1 MKLAAGIMSGTS
13 LDGIDVVIA
22 KISGYDENTKINVI
36 ASKTFDFPKHIKNK
50 INTAMDLAKSNV
62 QLITSLNFEL
72 GEIFANCVIE
82 LCNEIKLDSSQL
94 DFIASHGQTIWHEPN
109 KSENFYSSTLQ
120 IGSGAVISEL
130 TKTTVVSNF
139 REKDI
144 AAFGQGA
151 PLVPFA
157 DEILFKNENKTIAL
171 NNLGGIANL
180 TLLPKDKNLAKL
192 AFDTGP
198 ANMMIDY
205 AMNKLFD
212 LKYDENGNTARSGKV
227 IKGLYDE
234 VMSLNYFNL
243 TPPKSTGRE
252 LFGNS
257 YTESLINKYRYNKP
271 KDIVHTLTLITIDS
285 IVNSYKKIMK
295 DYGNIDEIIFSG
307 GGVHNSFI
315 LDEIQKRLPNTK
327 ILKSS
332 DYGIDVDY
340 KEAIAFIILGNQTL
354 NKRPA
359 NAIYATGAK
368 RAVILGQINYY

>member
-22 KISGYDENTKINVI
+22 KISGFNDSTKINLI
-36 ASKTFDFPKHIKNK
+36 ASKTFELTEQMIFK
-50 INTAMDLAKSNV
+50 IQNAMDLEKSNV

-72 GEIFANCVIE
+72 GEVFAKCVID
-82 LCNEIKLDSSQL
+82 LCNENNIKLSEL

-109 KSENFYSSTLQ
+109 KSAQFVSSTLQ

-130 TKTTVVSNF
+130 TKTTVISNF

-144 AAFGQGA
+144 AAGGQGA

-157 DEILFKNENKTIAL
+157 DEILFGNHKKTIAL

-180 TLLPKDKNLAKL
+180 TLLPNYEKLPKL

-205 AMNKLFD
+205 AMFKLFNK
-212 LKYDENGNTARSGKV
+212 KYDHSGETARSGKL
-227 IKGLYDE
+227 IAELYNE
-234 VMSLNYFNL
+234 VMAFEYFNL
-243 TPPKSTGRE
+243 PPPKSTGRE
-252 LFGNS
+252 LFGNA
-257 YTESLINKYRYNKP
+257 YTEKLLNKYKNNEAE
-271 KDIVHTLTLITIDS
+271 DIIHTLTLITIDS
-285 IVNSYKKIMK
+285 IVNSYKRIMV
-295 DYGNIDEIIFSG
+295 DYGNIDEIVFSG
-307 GGVHNSFI
+307 GGAHNSFI
-315 LDEIQKRLPNTK
+315 LEEIQRRLPETK

-354 NKRPA
+354 NRKPA